1 MPFHTLS
8 AVISVILDA
17 VPHLHEL
24 SSLMYNGI
32 NNAAVSL
39 YFKNCF
45 NYKLQIVY
53 LLYSIHT
60 VKEYKIILLKHDA
73 KLF

>member
-1 MPFHTLS
+1 
-8 AVISVILDA
+8 
-17 VPHLHEL
+17 
-24 SSLMYNGI
+24 MYNGI